1 MTKIS
6 DTSKVFVILGT
17 LTVFSDRLRDKGF
30 RHGAKLWLSRFLAT
44 GRTLWKEMQK
54 VTNEESELCNTTF
67 DNLEGYAVE
76 VLTVVLDIDVE
87 NMDEFVEYIKK
98 FKPNETTEET
108 TK

>member
-17 LTVFSDRLRDKGF
+17 LTVFSDRLRDKEF

-76 VLTVVLDIDVE
+76 VLTIALDVDVE
-87 NMDEFVEYIKK
+87 DMEEFSKYIKQ
-98 FKPNETTEET
+98 FKSHENSQEN
-108 TK
+108 

>member
-17 LTVFSDRLRDKGF
+17 LTVFINAIKDKSLK
-30 RHGAKLWLSRFLAT
+30 HGAKLWYSRLNNT
-44 GRTLWKEMQK
+44 GRSLWKEIQK

-76 VLTVVLDIDVE
+76 VLTIALDVDVE
-87 NMDEFVEYIKK
+87 DMEEFSKYIKQ
-98 FKPNETTEET
+98 FKSHENSQEN
-108 TK
+108 